1 MGDALSVDGDEK
13 PYDDVL
19 CATRDQTIPTTFCE
33 AYAAGENASPTV
45 GLNADMRTAFDSEE
59 HIYSV
64 AMWYGTW
71 IDTFLVFT

>member
-19 CATRDQTIPTTFCE
+19 HATRDQTIPTTFCK
-33 AYAAGENASPTV
+33 AYAAGKDAGPSV
-45 GLNADMRTAFDSEE
+45 GLNADMRTAFGSEE

-71 IDTFLVFT
+71 MDTFLVFT